1 MNLASEAVFDQLRN
15 VTAVIEVSV
24 RQHDRVNRSRI
35 DSERVP
41 VLEAQ
46 FFQTLEH
53 AAVDHDADI
62 FITQQKSAAGDRSSC
77 TKKLNV
83 RFVWLAHDL
92 SLRPLPT
99 SIAKWQTEW
108 VTKDSRN
115 DYLILITSIVLLGA
129 GWGFN
134 FIWAYAASALLG
146 LALSLALV
154 VAAIRHREFGSDAL
168 ALLAII
174 GSSAIGEWAAAAVI
188 TLMLATGRSLERW
201 AQGRANN
208 RLEAL
213 LNRAPKVAH
222 VVEADGRIQDVAL
235 ASVLIGSRILVRSGE
250 VVPLDATATAA
261 CTIDESA
268 LTGEPIPRS
277 VKPSEAIA
285 SGTVNAGDS
294 TELITTTSEADS
306 TYSAL
311 VRLVAQSKADSA
323 AGVRLANRWAIW
335 FVPIALGIAGAAWL
349 ISGNIANAVTVIV
362 AATPCPLILAVPI
375 AVIAGMSRSA
385 ASGSIVK
392 GGQALEALAKAKA
405 VMLDKTGTLTHGGPA
420 VSGFAVAPG
429 RDEIRT
435 LQLAASLEQ
444 HSPHVVAQAIVKAAT
459 DRGIRLSQPSSSSEV
474 HGHGLVGEVDGVKIS
489 VAQFAGELPDWA
501 SSTDFSEDALLVT
514 VEVDGE
520 LVGLIALADP
530 VREESKQTIAAL
542 HALGV
547 SNVVMATGDRARPAE
562 VVAREVGIDRV
573 VAGCTPEGK
582 LSLVKEL
589 QAQLAAKNRG
599 ATVLA
604 IGDGIN
610 DAPALAAADVGVAM
624 GARGA
629 TAASEAADVVI
640 VEDSLEHL
648 PVAIAIA
655 QGAMARARQA
665 AITGISLSFVAM
677 ILGAFG
683 VLNPTSAALS
693 QEAIDACA
701 ILWALMP
708 PRSRIR

>member
-1 MNLASEAVFDQLRN
+1 MS
-15 VTAVIEVSV
+15 
-24 RQHDRVNRSRI
+24 
-35 DSERVP
+35 
-41 VLEAQ
+41 
-46 FFQTLEH
+46 
-53 AAVDHDADI
+53 
-62 FITQQKSAAGDRSSC
+62 
-77 TKKLNV
+77 
-83 RFVWLAHDL
+83 
-92 SLRPLPT
+92 
-99 SIAKWQTEW
+99 AKWQTET

-115 DYLILITSIVLLGA
+115 DYLILIASIVLLLA
-129 GWGFN
+129 GWSLN
-134 FIWAYAASALLG
+134 LIWAYAASALLG
-146 LALSLALV
+146 FALSLALV

-174 GSSAIGEWAAAAVI
+174 GSAAIGEWAAAAVI

-222 VVEADGRIQDVAL
+222 VVDADGRMNDVAL
-235 ASVLIGSRILVRSGE
+235 AAVAVGSRILVRSGE
-250 VVPLDATATAA
+250 VVPLDSTATAE
-261 CTIDESA
+261 CSIDESA
-268 LTGEPIPRS
+268 LTGEPIPRAVVS
-277 VKPSEAIA
+277 GDSIA

-294 TELITTTSEADS
+294 TELITSTTEADS

-335 FVPIALGIAGAAWL
+335 FVPFALLLAASAWI
-349 ISGNIANAVTVIV
+349 ISGNVSNAVTVIV

-375 AVIAGMSRSA
+375 AIIAGMSRSA

-392 GGQALEALAKAKA
+392 GGQALEALAKTKT

-429 RDEIRT
+429 RDELRI
-435 LQLAASLEQ
+435 LELAASLEQ
-444 HSPHVVAQAIVKAAT
+444 HSPHVVAQAIVGAAAE
-459 DRGIRLSQPSSSSEV
+459 RGLQLSKPTSSREV
-474 HGHGLVGEVDGVKIS
+474 HGHGLNGVVDGVEVS
-489 VAQFAGELPDWA
+489 VGQFHGDLPAWA
-501 SSTDFSEDALLVT
+501 SSSDFDEDSLLVA
-514 VEVDGE
+514 VEVDGA
-520 LVGLIALADP
+520 LVGLIALSDP
-530 VREESKQTIAAL
+530 IRLESKSTIAAL
-542 HALGV
+542 HRLGV

-573 VAGCTPEGK
+573 VADCTPEGK
-582 LSLVKEL
+582 LTLVKEL
-589 QAQLAAKNRG
+589 QAQLATSGRG
-599 ATVLA
+599 STVLA

-640 VEDSLEHL
+640 IEDSLEHL
-648 PVAIAIA
+648 PVAIEIA

-665 AITGISLSFVAM
+665 AITGIALSVAAM
-677 ILGAFG
+677 LLGAFG
-683 VLNPTSAALS
+683 VLTPTSAALS

-701 ILWALMP
+701 ILWALVP
-708 PRSRIR
+708 PASAAYKNARVRA